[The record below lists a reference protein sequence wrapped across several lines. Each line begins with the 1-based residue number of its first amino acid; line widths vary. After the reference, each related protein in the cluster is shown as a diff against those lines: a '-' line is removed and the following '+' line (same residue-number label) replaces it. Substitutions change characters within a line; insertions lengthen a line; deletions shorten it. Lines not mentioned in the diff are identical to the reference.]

1 MVRSGAIRL
10 GKEMSEYEKMG
21 ELMDRPIQLGHLRE
35 LLSRLDEK
43 VKGKE

>member
-1 MVRSGAIRL
+1 MVRAGASRL
-10 GKEMSEYEKMG
+10 GKEMSEEGKRVEM
-21 ELMDRPIQLGHLRE
+21 MDRPIQLGHLRE